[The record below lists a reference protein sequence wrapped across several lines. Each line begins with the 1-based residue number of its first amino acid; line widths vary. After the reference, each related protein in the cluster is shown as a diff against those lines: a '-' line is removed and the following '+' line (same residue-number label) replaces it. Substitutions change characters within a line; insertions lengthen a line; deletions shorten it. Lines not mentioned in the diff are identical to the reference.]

1 MQKANALPYA
11 GDFHTA
17 EQPFSAPCY
26 DLRGAFNYALV
37 FFR

>member
-11 GDFHTA
+11 GEFHTA
-17 EQPFSAPCY
+17 EQPLSAHCY
-26 DLRGAFNYALV
+26 DLCGAFNVALV